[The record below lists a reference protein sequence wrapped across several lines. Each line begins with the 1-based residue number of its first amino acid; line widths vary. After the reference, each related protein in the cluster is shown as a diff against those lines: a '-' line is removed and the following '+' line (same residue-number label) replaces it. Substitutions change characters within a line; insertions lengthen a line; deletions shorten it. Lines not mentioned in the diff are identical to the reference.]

1 MRMNLPGGSDIDSP
15 ASSRALAEDAPPT
28 IADSFHA
35 LVNSTRK
42 WLDGLLHLVAL
53 ETRKAAF
60 GLALMIA
67 FAVGAV
73 VLLVTGWLALVA
85 CVVAVLVENQ
95 ILGWG
100 WSLLIAAML
109 SFAGSG
115 GLILITIR
123 RSTDLLFHATRR
135 QLGLTSAP
143 STHA

>member
-1 MRMNLPGGSDIDSP
+1 MDIPENTLASEAPVPPSIGDS
-15 ASSRALAEDAPPT
+15 L
-28 IADSFHA
+28 HA
-35 LVNSTRK
+35 LVNSTRN

-67 FAVGAV
+67 FAVGAM

-85 CVVAVLVENQ
+85 CVVAALVENQ

-100 WSLLIAAML
+100 WSLLIAALL

-115 GLILITIR
+115 GLILLTLR
-123 RSTDLLFHATRR
+123 RSRDLLFNATRR

-143 STHA
+143 SNHA

>member
-1 MRMNLPGGSDIDSP
+1 MDIP
-15 ASSRALAEDAPPT
+15 ENTIATETPAPPS

-35 LVNSTRK
+35 LINSTRT

-67 FAVGAV
+67 FATGAM

-85 CVVAVLVENQ
+85 CVVAALVENQ

-100 WSLLIAAML
+100 WSLLIAALL

-115 GLILITIR
+115 GLLLITLR
-123 RSTDLLFHATRR
+123 RSKDLLFHATRR
-135 QLGLTSAP
+135 QLGLKSKPTS
-143 STHA
+143 HA